1 MFSRSL
7 ITTIS
12 IVIAAICAWLA
23 YDAHR
28 DPRTFGEKFH
38 YRYALVSTKADQLTD
53 IVRDGA
59 AASNFLATFTSE
71 YLQENERYLNDK
83 NLSDPIIVEL
93 LKAFAKTH
101 LNTVMQIRLLDSKGY
116 ERIRFDTVAQT
127 RLAQITGDSLQ
138 DKSSR
143 DYFKTSAS
151 SAKGLT
157 TTSAI
162 ELNIEN
168 GVIAEPHQPTVRF
181 TTPIKIKN
189 KYVAHIVLNYDFANI
204 LQQLAMRMPKNA
216 NLILANKDGSW
227 VNAPN
232 YGDSWNKDL
241 GKTNVAGLDQYA
253 PKLFKDLQLS
263 EAHEVQTVNI
273 DGKDLYMK
281 KVRAP
286 LTYNAGNSFEE
297 IDLDSRDFYIGVMFP
312 EI

>member
-101 LNTVMQIRLLDSKGY
+101 LKIVMQVRLLDSKGY

-127 RLAQITGDSLQ
+127 RLTQITGDSLQ

-162 ELNIEN
+162 ELNIEK
-168 GVIAEPHQPTVRF
+168 GVVAEPHQPTVRF

-204 LQQLAMRMPKNA
+204 LQQLATRMPKNA

-263 EAHEVQTVNI
+263 QAHEVQTVNI

-312 EI
+312 EL

>member
-12 IVIAAICAWLA
+12 IVIAAACAWLA

-83 NLSDPIIVEL
+83 NLTDPIIVEL

-101 LNTVMQIRLLDSKGY
+101 LKTVLQIRLLDSKGY
-116 ERIRFDTVAQT
+116 ERIRFDTVAH
-127 RLAQITGDSLQ
+127 TGLTQVTGNSLQ

-168 GVIAEPHQPTVRF
+168 GVVAEPHQPTVRF

-189 KYVAHIVLNYDFANI
+189 DYVAHIVLNYDFANI
-204 LQQLAMRMPKNA
+204 LQQLATRMPKNS

-227 VNAPN
+227 VSAPN

-253 PKLFKDLQLS
+253 PELFKDLQLS
-263 EAHEVQTVNI
+263 LAHEVRTANI

-297 IDLDSRDFYIGVMFP
+297 INFDSRDFYIGVMFP
-312 EI
+312 EL

>member
-12 IVIAAICAWLA
+12 IVIAAACAWLA

-38 YRYALVSTKADQLTD
+38 YRYALVSTKADQLTN

-71 YLQENERYLNDK
+71 YLLENERYLNDK

-101 LNTVMQIRLLDSKGY
+101 LKTVMQIRLLDAKGY
-116 ERIRFDTVAQT
+116 ERIRFDTFAQT

-168 GVIAEPHQPTVRF
+168 GVIAEPYRPTVRF

-189 KYVAHIVLNYDFANI
+189 DYVAHIVLNYDFDNI
-204 LQQLAMRMPKNA
+204 LQQLATRMPKNS

-227 VNAPN
+227 VSAPN

-253 PKLFKDLQLS
+253 PELFKDLQLS
-263 EAHEVQTVNI
+263 LAHEVRTANI

-297 IDLDSRDFYIGVMFP
+297 IDFDSRDFYIGVMFP
-312 EI
+312 EL